1 MPATR
6 ATTVQQRKQIMEL
19 VQSGHSCAAIARQL
33 KLSHWTVR
41 KWSRRTRSGD
51 VSRLV
56 TAIGRPAAGPL
67 ADAHP
72 LVRYLALRLKR
83 KHPAWGAVYIVQQMR
98 KSPRLQ
104 GMRLPHPSTVWRY
117 WRTFGERLTKRR
129 QRQPKVAVAP
139 VRAVHGLWQL
149 DFKESVDVPG
159 VGPTT
164 ISQARDAV
172 GRATVLHRIH
182 PAGQVGQRIVKL
194 TTEQVQADCRQA
206 FLEWGL
212 PDAIQTDHASL
223 FTDDDPSPFPT
234 RLRLWWL
241 GLGIEHRLIQHGP
254 QQNGSVERAHRTLNE
269 RTLSGQVFRDAAD
282 LQDRVDA
289 DWRELNSECP
299 SHARGCH
306 GLPPLLAHPE
316 LRWPRRLYDPAE
328 ELALFDLPRVDAYL
342 ATLTWIRKVNSR
354 GRLSLGSQVY
364 GLSRSWAG
372 KSVSIRF
379 DPPGRA
385 FVFTDLTK
393 PPLPALPRAAKGLE
407 KTDFCDP
414 IDVPVPAR
422 QLHFP
427 FLMCDPRPQ
436 EAAA

>member
-6 ATTVQQRKQIMEL
+6 ATTVQQRQQIMEL
-19 VQSGHSCAAIARQL
+19 VQNGHSCAAIAQQL
-33 KLSHWTVR
+33 KLSYWTVR
-41 KWSRRTRSGD
+41 KWSRRTRGGD
-51 VSRLV
+51 ASHLV
-56 TAIGRPAAGPL
+56 TTLGRPATGPL

-72 LVRYLALRLKR
+72 LVRYLALRLKLKR
-83 KHPAWGAVYIVQQMR
+83 PTWGAVYIVQQMG
-98 KSPRLQ
+98 KHPNLQ
-104 GMRLPHPSTVWRY
+104 GVPLPHPSTVWRY
-117 WRTFGERLTKRR
+117 WHTFGERLTKRR

-149 DFKESVDVPG
+149 DFKESVDIAG

-164 ISQARDAV
+164 ISPARDAV

-194 TTEQVQADCRQA
+194 TTEQVQGDCRHA
-206 FLEWGL
+206 FVEWGL

-223 FTDDDPSPFPT
+223 FVDDDPSPFPT
-234 RLRLWWL
+234 RLALWWL
-241 GLGIEHRLIQHGP
+241 GLGIAQRLIQRGP
-254 QQNGSVERAHRTLNE
+254 QQNGSVERAHRTLSE
-269 RTLSGQVFRDAAD
+269 RTLAGQVFRDAVD
-282 LQDRVDA
+282 LQDQVDA
-289 DWRELNSECP
+289 DWRELNGECP

-316 LRWPRRLYDPAE
+316 LCWPRRLYEPTE
-328 ELALFDLPRVDAYL
+328 ELALFDLERIDAYL
-342 ATLTWIRKVNSR
+342 ATLTWTRKVNSR
-354 GRLSLGSQVY
+354 GRLSLGNQRY

-379 DPPGRA
+379 DPPTRA

-393 PPLPALPRAAKGLE
+393 PPLPALTRAAKGLE
-407 KTDFCDP
+407 KTAICGP

-427 FLMCDPRPQ
+427 FLMCFPQSQ